1 MSGRDEACVH
11 QGNLKETENWG
22 AFGVATYAVLELV
35 YGCNSF
41 WGPEGVHLAV
51 LCSCAAL
58 P

>member
-1 MSGRDEACVH
+1 MKHVCT
-11 QGNLKETENWG
+11 KETENWG